1 MAEERKLAR
10 AIGVAISG
18 GGHRA
23 ALWGAGVLMFLA
35 DSELNRQVT
44 TIASVSGGS
53 IVNGVVGRRS
63 DFRHATGADF
73 RKAVG
78 PMLDHITSDGLFFYG
93 SKTNQYLAFTLSSA
107 ALTVAAWGLVVGVVA
122 WQAALLVLQAFGRM
136 SGASFATLGLAPAG
150 VALILAFLMMGIRAY
165 QYAKQWS
172 WSVGLLAL
180 AGVAIGVGAIF
191 VDLNTTQFSWPLL
204 PALATVS
211 IVAVLTTAV
220 ALTAFGRRSRVA
232 ERAMRD
238 VHFGDA
244 TLGDLG
250 SNTEAERVRHIICAT
265 EIQSGLHAFFSDAFI
280 YSYVFG
286 ISRKVTSVPLAF
298 AVQASAALPG
308 GFAPRR
314 LPVSGLGFESAGT
327 QPVGYGQQ
335 PLILMDGGVYDNMA
349 DQWFVGLADRRQRWP
364 DEFAALIKPVDH
376 LIVANASTGWVWQPL
391 GRLAQTVHSVREA
404 AALGRVFGVLY
415 NTLGRRRR
423 AHLTDRWRFN
433 GFGEKGA
440 FVEVNDDP
448 LERASDALKP
458 RIEEIAPAGGWEALV
473 ERSRTYPTV
482 LRQVPWRT
490 SLEIMWHAY
499 IITALSVDRFFGTP
513 VSAADLPTLETFEA
527 QLQAEAF
534 TIRRT

>member
-1 MAEERKLAR
+1 MANERELTAK

-23 ALWGAGVLMFLA
+23 ALWGAGVLMFLV
-35 DSELNRQVT
+35 DKGLNQQVT

-53 IVNGVVGRRS
+53 IVNGVVGLES
-63 DFRHATGADF
+63 DFRRTNGSDF
-73 RKAVG
+73 RAAIG
-78 PMLDHITSDGLFFYG
+78 PMLKHIAHDGLFFYG
-93 SKTNQYLAFTLSSA
+93 STTNSYLAFTLSSA
-107 ALTVAAWGLVVGVVA
+107 AVAFAAWGLVVGVVV
-122 WQAALLVLQAFGRM
+122 WQAALVALQALGFM
-136 SGASFATLGLAPAG
+136 PDKSLATLTLRPAG
-150 VALILAFLMMGIRAY
+150 VALVLAFLGLGIGAY
-165 QYAKQWS
+165 KYAKQWS
-172 WSVGLLAL
+172 WSVLFPSL
-180 AGVAIGVGAIF
+180 AGVAVGVAVVL
-191 VDLNTTQFSWPLL
+191 VDLNTTRFRWPLL

-211 IVAVLTTAV
+211 IVAVLITV
-220 ALTAFGRRSRVA
+220 LALSAFGRRSRVA

-238 VHFGDA
+238 VHFG
-244 TLGDLG
+244 TSTVGDLG
-250 SNTEAERVRHIICAT
+250 LKGGGERVGHVICAT

-286 ISRKVTSVPLAF
+286 ISPNVGSVSLAF

-314 LPVSGLGFESAGT
+314 LDASELNFVSAGA
-327 QPVGYGQQ
+327 QPVGYRRQ

-349 DQWFVGLADRRQRWP
+349 DQWFVGLSARRERWP
-364 DEFAALIKPVDH
+364 GQFAAHIKPVDH

-391 GRLAQTVHSVREA
+391 GRLAQNLHTVREA

-423 AHLTDRWRFN
+423 AHLNDRWRFD

-440 FVEVNDDP
+440 FVEVNDNP

-458 RIEEIAPAGGWEALV
+458 RVEEIAPAGGWEALV
-473 ERSRTYPTV
+473 ERSRIYPTV

-490 SLEIMWHAY
+490 CLEIMWHAY
-499 IITALSVDRFFGTP
+499 IVSALSVARFFEVP
-513 VSAADLPTLETFEA
+513 MSDSDLPTFESFEDRLRA
-527 QLQAEAF
+527 QGLPA
-534 TIRRT
+534 